1 MRKLVVILV
10 VLVAV
15 FTFIRDYPAAAA
27 RPDNAKAEIRSVLMP

>member
-15 FTFIRDYPAAAA
+15 FTFIRDYPAARADSA
-27 RPDNAKAEIRSVLMP
+27 NAGIRSALTP